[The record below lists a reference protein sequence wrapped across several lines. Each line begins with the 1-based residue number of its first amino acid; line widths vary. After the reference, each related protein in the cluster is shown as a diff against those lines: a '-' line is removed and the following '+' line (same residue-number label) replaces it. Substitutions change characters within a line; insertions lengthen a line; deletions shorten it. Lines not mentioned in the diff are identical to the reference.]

1 MFKYFVQSVLM
12 YGAEVW
18 GWVEKKEIEDVQV
31 KYMKWVMGLRKGTP
45 GYLVLQEGGANL
57 LRIEAGRRAARF
69 EERMMRPRNV
79 VLREMF
85 KEVTEGAGWGIEE
98 CAEEILGESRFGMGG
113 SE

>member
-1 MFKYFVQSVLM
+1 MGGKEGDRGCAGEIYEMCDGL
-12 YGAEVW
+12 
-18 GWVEKKEIEDVQV
+18 KKV
-31 KYMKWVMGLRKGTP
+31 TP

-98 CAEEILGESRFGMGG
+98 CAEEILGEGRFGM
-113 SE
+113 